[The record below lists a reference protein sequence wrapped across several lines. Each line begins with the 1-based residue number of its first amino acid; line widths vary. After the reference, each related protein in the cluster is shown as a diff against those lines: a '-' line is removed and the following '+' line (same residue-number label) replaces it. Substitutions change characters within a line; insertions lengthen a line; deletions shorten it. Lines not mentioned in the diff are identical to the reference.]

1 MPVPNN
7 SIYVTSLEEVPVN
20 VTVPVG
26 VNPTSDS
33 VFMAFLSVPPP
44 SQPASEDWNAASW
57 FTGVGNQYTAICL
70 VGPGGTIQLTQG
82 YWYVWAKISASPEVP
97 VKYAGILQVS

>member
-20 VTVPVG
+20 ITVPVG

-33 VFMAFLSVPPP
+33 VYMAFLSTPPP
-44 SQPASEDWNAASW
+44 NQPTSGEWNAASW
-57 FTGVGNQYTAICL
+57 YVIGTQFTAICL

-82 YWYVWAKISASPEVP
+82 LYYVWVKISASPEVP
-97 VKYAGILQVS
+97 IKYAGILQVS